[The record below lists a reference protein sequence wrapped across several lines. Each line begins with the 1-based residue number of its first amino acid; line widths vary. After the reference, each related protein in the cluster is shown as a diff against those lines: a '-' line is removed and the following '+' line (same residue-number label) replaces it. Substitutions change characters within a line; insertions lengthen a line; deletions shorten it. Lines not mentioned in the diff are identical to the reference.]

1 MTTFDK
7 NIPTEELL
15 VMLAG
20 ARQNEANYKQ
30 VTQNII
36 ANAKATDYYQEA
48 DALARAEATLIEDL
62 TTEIKARA
70 VAEYNASGNKKPF
83 AGVTV
88 KIFKTF
94 IVESQET
101 MEKWVEVNLAAAVKR
116 VFDMDTIK
124 AFAKTNP
131 IPGTDTIEEPRAEI
145 ASKLP

>member
-70 VAEYNASGNKKPF
+70 LADYDVHQNKNPF
-83 AGVTV
+83 KGVTIKV
-88 KIFKTF
+88 FKVF
-94 IVESQET
+94 GVIDNDA
-101 MEKWVEVNLAAAVKR
+101 MEKWVETNLAAAVKKT
-116 VFDMDTIK
+116 FDIK
-124 AFAKTNP
+124 LIETFAKSSP
-131 IPGTDTIEEPRAEI
+131 VPGTEVIEEPRAEI
-145 ASKLP
+145 SSKLP